1 MVHNEIRVIPEGI
14 ASIRFT
20 LKHPKETLPGFLM
33 LLSKHP
39 LAPII
44 QAISKKHGTPAFLTT
59 AVAAATITVAFPG
72 ALSAFT
78 VVATLQT
85 CQTKNPSMGGCFT
98 CVFLQKNGE
107 VKNTKML
114 LK

>member
-1 MVHNEIRVIPEGI
+1 MVHNRIRVIPEGI

-20 LKHPKETLPGFLM
+20 LKHPKETLRGFSSWWLPTPSFLM

-44 QAISKKHGTPAFLTT
+44 QAISKKARAEHRAFLTT

-72 ALSAFT
+72 ALSAFR

-85 CQTKNPSMGGCFT
+85 CQTKNPSMGGMFH
-98 CVFLQKNGE
+98 
-107 VKNTKML
+107 
-114 LK
+114 

>member
-44 QAISKKHGTPAFLTT
+44 QAISKKARYTGLSHHCSSCRNDHRRIPWRTQCLYSSSHTPNLPDQKPINGRMFHL
-59 AVAAATITVAFPG
+59 
-72 ALSAFT
+72 
-78 VVATLQT
+78 
-85 CQTKNPSMGGCFT
+85 CF
-98 CVFLQKNGE
+98 FAKE
-107 VKNTKML
+107 W
-114 LK
+114 